1 MDFQL
6 LSNVLKITANV
17 MCETSKFIEEI
28 DNITT
33 DTDTKVKRKRKYTN
47 FEMQDEDSQKKNHNQ
62 INTRIKYK
70 SKYIPKKKKSCL
82 EK

>member
-33 DTDTKVKRKRKYTN
+33 DTDTKVNKKRKSRS
-47 FEMQDEDSQKKNHNQ
+47 FEMKDEDSQKETHNQ
-62 INTRIKYK
+62 INTRTKYK
-70 SKYIPKKKKSCL
+70 SKYIPKKKNL
-82 EK
+82 A